1 MPKDYTPPPEAADT
15 YTRYKDHYEGE
26 RRLKPK
32 MLEAADRDLKAGATV
47 GQLAA
52 WTGLTPEV
60 FRRRARAL
68 GVERK
73 RPPTVGKLA
82 PQAAMD
88 AMGEALVEAATA
100 AVQSAAPGLAA
111 MVEGFRRPV
120 PGEPAAQAAPAAK
133 PRRRPE
139 PKEGRPLTDD
149 EAKTLA
155 ELAYSRASDLQAQK
169 LKQNAAQV
177 GDGYKDLTVVSSA
190 MGMGLLTHDE
200 VYATAEPERPAGSE
214 EASG

>member
-26 RRLKPK
+26 RKLKPK

-73 RPPTVGKLA
+73 RPPTVGKLTGA
-82 PQAAMD
+82 PPDTSPA
-88 AMGEALVEAATA
+88 AATPREQ
-100 AVQSAAPGLAA
+100 VTQSLPKPEPIDLTGISPEVAGLSLERVRSLAA
-111 MVEGFRRPV
+111 SAEARQPQWVAEIREEYPDANELRLCYLIVDTGFRQGR
-120 PGEPAAQAAPAAK
+120 K
-133 PRRRPE
+133 PP
-139 PKEGRPLTDD
+139 
-149 EAKTLA
+149 
-155 ELAYSRASDLQAQK
+155 ELADTPAPDTS
-169 LKQNAAQV
+169 
-177 GDGYKDLTVVSSA
+177 
-190 MGMGLLTHDE
+190 
-200 VYATAEPERPAGSE
+200 ERPADSE
-214 EASG
+214 EQTP

>member
-1 MPKDYTPPPEAADT
+1 MPKDYKPPREAADT
-15 YTRYKDHYEGE
+15 YARYKAHYEGE
-26 RRLKPK
+26 RALKPD
-32 MLEAADRDLKAGATV
+32 MLEAADRDLEAGATV

-100 AVQSAAPGLAA
+100 AVQGATPGLAA
-111 MVEGFRRPV
+111 MVEGFRRPT
-120 PGEPAAQAAPAAK
+120 PSEQDPQAAPAPK

-149 EAKTLA
+149 EAKVLV
-155 ELAYSRASDLQAQK
+155 ELAYSRASDLQTQK

-177 GDGYKDLTVVSSA
+177 GDGYKDFTVVSSA

-200 VYATAEPERPAGSE
+200 VYATAEPERPVSSE
-214 EASG
+214 EQSG